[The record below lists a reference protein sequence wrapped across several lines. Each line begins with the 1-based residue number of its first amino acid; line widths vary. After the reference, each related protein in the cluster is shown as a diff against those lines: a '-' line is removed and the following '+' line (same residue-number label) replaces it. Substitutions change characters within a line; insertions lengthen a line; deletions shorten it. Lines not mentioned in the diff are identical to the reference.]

1 MGQRI
6 ILAGGGHAHLSVLAD
21 WAKLP
26 PAQTERWLLTSSR
39 YTAYSGML
47 PGWLAGNYRSADLMI
62 DLDPQARYAGVH
74 LVIADIIG
82 LDADAKTIQLS
93 SGVQMGFDLASLATG
108 GEANVTSLLALGDKL
123 LPVKPVD
130 SFVAKWSAFVERSQL
145 RGTARVIVVGGGA
158 AGVEMAIG
166 VDAALR
172 RLSVHAIV
180 SLVSP
185 PGSFLAGHAEKARHL
200 AMDALGRRGIAVH
213 FAQATGTEDGLTLST
228 GIFLRADCVVAAT
241 GSRAQPWLAQ
251 SGLACTDKGFV
262 QVGADLRSVSHPA
275 ILAAGDVIQ
284 RVDRQLE
291 RSGVHAVKAGPVLA
305 ANIRASI
312 DGSSDHLYNPRRHTL
327 YLLAHGN
334 RQAILSWGPVV
345 TAGKWVWRLKD
356 WIDRSF
362 VRRYQAI
369 QPLSER
375 DPS

>member
-166 VDAALR
+166 TQPCAAYQFTQSFRWSVR
-172 RLSVHAIV
+172 RAA
-180 SLVSP
+180 SLQ
-185 PGSFLAGHAEKARHL
+185 
-200 AMDALGRRGIAVH
+200 AMLKKH
-213 FAQATGTEDGLTLST
+213 GTWRWMPS
-228 GIFLRADCVVAAT
+228 
-241 GSRAQPWLAQ
+241 
-251 SGLACTDKGFV
+251 
-262 QVGADLRSVSHPA
+262 VGAASRSILHKPPA
-275 ILAAGDVIQ
+275 PKMA
-284 RVDRQLE
+284 
-291 RSGVHAVKAGPVLA
+291 
-305 ANIRASI
+305 
-312 DGSSDHLYNPRRHTL
+312 
-327 YLLAHGN
+327 
-334 RQAILSWGPVV
+334 
-345 TAGKWVWRLKD
+345 
-356 WIDRSF
+356 
-362 VRRYQAI
+362 
-369 QPLSER
+369 
-375 DPS
+375 